1 MLMNNSL
8 VREPHLKKNYFKLF
22 IVSPTYVEFKKHPDT
37 KDNNPSHF
45 SAIDDL

>member
-1 MLMNNSL
+1 MNNSL
-8 VREPHLKKNYFKLF
+8 VRDTLFKNNFKLF